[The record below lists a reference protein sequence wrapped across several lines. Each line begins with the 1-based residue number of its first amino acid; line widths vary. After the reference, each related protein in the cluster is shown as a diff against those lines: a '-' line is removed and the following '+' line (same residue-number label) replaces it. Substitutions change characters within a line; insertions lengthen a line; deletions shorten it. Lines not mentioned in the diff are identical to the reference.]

1 VTSAKER
8 LSATIGLVG
17 LMNVRA
23 IEGARNDIRVNVIS
37 PIAAP
42 APPPPAA
49 LDVSSSQ
56 TTPWPSAPSTA
67 SA

>member
-1 VTSAKER
+1 M
-8 LSATIGLVG
+8 GLVG
-17 LMNVRA
+17 LMNVLA
-23 IEGARNDIRVNVIS
+23 IEGARNDIRVNATS

-56 TTPWPSAPSTA
+56 TTPWPSAPA
-67 SA
+67 SASEWMRPRKG

>member
-1 VTSAKER
+1 M
-8 LSATIGLVG
+8 GLVG
-17 LMNVRA
+17 LMNVLA
-23 IEGARNDIRVNVIS
+23 IEGARNDIRVNATS

-56 TTPWPSAPSTA
+56 TTSWPSAPATA
-67 SA
+67 SAWMRPRKG